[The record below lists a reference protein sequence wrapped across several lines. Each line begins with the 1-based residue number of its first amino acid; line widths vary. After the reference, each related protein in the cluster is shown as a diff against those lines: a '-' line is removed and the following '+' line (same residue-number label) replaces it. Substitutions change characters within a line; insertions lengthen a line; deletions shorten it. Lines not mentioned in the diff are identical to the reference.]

1 MQTNYSQVNGSVL
14 LPPPPLL
21 DAMTHNAY

>member
-1 MQTNYSQVNGSVL
+1 MQTNYSQVNSVL

-21 DAMTHNAY
+21 DAITHKAY